1 MQHFITQVIH
11 VLLFFPFRDMVW
23 DAATTLASLLEI
35 LLETYLKVCIIL
47 KHNCILLESFVI
59 PGIQNLG
66 DNLTMVT

>member
-1 MQHFITQVIH
+1 
-11 VLLFFPFRDMVW
+11 MVW

-47 KHNCILLESFVI
+47 KHNFILLESLFI

>member
-1 MQHFITQVIH
+1 
-11 VLLFFPFRDMVW
+11 MVW

-47 KHNCILLESFVI
+47 NHNCILLESFVI